1 MNIINIKVLHK
12 YKKYNFKGYKVMLN
26 FINGQHKEN
35 FIELIKR
42 DSTFKGDCYR
52 IPFFYL
58 LSTNLTFDKIDI
70 IYDFE
75 TGMLTGFEV
84 ADKFYS
90 SSVRRLIRFAINLF
104 SNHTIENQESII
116 ETFSAF
122 DNERYVVAMRSLD
135 MRIRY
140 DKYEKEVE
148 EFFTENNLNHKYARM
163 F

>member
-1 MNIINIKVLHK
+1 
-12 YKKYNFKGYKVMLN
+12 MLN
-26 FINGQHKEN
+26 FINNQHKEN

-58 LSTNLTFDKIDI
+58 LSTDLTFDKIDI

-75 TGMLTGFEV
+75 TDMLKGFEV

-90 SSVRRLIRFAINLF
+90 SSARRLVRLAINLF
-104 SNHTIENQESII
+104 SNHTFEDQESIV
-116 ETFSAF
+116 ETLSSF
-122 DNERYVVAMRSLD
+122 DDERYIVAIRSLD
-135 MRIRY
+135 MRMRY

-148 EFFTENNLNHKYARM
+148 EFFIENNLNHKYAKM